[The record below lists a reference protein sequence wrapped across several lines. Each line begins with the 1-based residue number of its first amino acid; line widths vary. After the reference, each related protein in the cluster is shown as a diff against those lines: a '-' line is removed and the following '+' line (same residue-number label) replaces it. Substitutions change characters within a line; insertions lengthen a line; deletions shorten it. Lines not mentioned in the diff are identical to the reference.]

1 MYFTPHGEI
10 FAQWQDA
17 THPPCLIALDG
28 TTGRQ
33 TRTVLAAPA
42 VPPSRPWQSIT
53 FASSDGQRIQGWL
66 GLPDGPGPFP
76 TILAAHGGP
85 RGVELEYFSSWSQ
98 AWLDHGFA
106 YCTINYR
113 GSTTFGRA
121 FEEQIWGHPGY
132 WELEDLAAARAWL
145 IRNGIAR
152 AEQVLVTGWS
162 YGGYLTLLALGKQP
176 ELWAGGIAG
185 MAIGDCA
192 LQYEDAAETLK
203 AWAVALFGGTPQEK
217 PEQYRASSPITYA
230 EHVRAPVLMIQG
242 RHDTRTPARQA
253 EAYIAKMRA
262 LGKPIE
268 VHWVDAGHARAD
280 TERDI
285 DHMER
290 MLRFTARVLG

>member
-1 MYFTPHGEI
+1 VG
-10 FAQWQDA
+10 WVS
-17 THPPCLIALDG
+17 
-28 TTGRQ
+28 
-33 TRTVLAAPA
+33 RTAPAPSPQFSQPTAAPGGWN
-42 VPPSRPWQSIT
+42 SST
-53 FASSDGQRIQGWL
+53 FLRGARRGW
-66 GLPDGPGPFP
+66 
-76 TILAAHGGP
+76 TTA
-85 RGVELEYFSSWSQ
+85 
-98 AWLDHGFA
+98 FA